1 MRSRMYKPLN
11 SFGSDRPTR
20 GTVATERGA
29 SGLAARYASALFELA
44 DERKALDETARDLST
59 LRALF
64 RESPDLTRLV
74 RSPVMGR
81 ADQAAGLQA
90 VMAAV
95 GLSEVV
101 RNFVGVVTDNRRL
114 HALPAMID
122 AFLAELARRR
132 GELTAD
138 VWSAQPLT
146 AAQLDAV
153 GEALRRSVG
162 QKVQVRTQVDPT
174 LIGGLVVK
182 VGSRLVDASVKT
194 KLARLQSALKA
205 PVLGG

>member
-1 MRSRMYKPLN
+1 M
-11 SFGSDRPTR
+11 D
-20 GTVATERGA
+20 
-29 SGLAARYASALFELA
+29 
-44 DERKALDETARDLST
+44 
-59 LRALF
+59 
-64 RESPDLTRLV
+64 
-74 RSPVMGR
+74 
-81 ADQAAGLQA
+81 AAGL
-90 VMAAV
+90 
-95 GLSEVV
+95 SEIV

-114 HALPAMID
+114 FALAGMID

-132 GELTAD
+132 GEVTAD
-138 VWSAQPLT
+138 VWTAQPLT
-146 AAQLDAV
+146 PAQREAV

>member
-1 MRSRMYKPLN
+1 
-11 SFGSDRPTR
+11 
-20 GTVATERGA
+20 
-29 SGLAARYASALFELA
+29 
-44 DERKALDETARDLST
+44 
-59 LRALF
+59 
-64 RESPDLTRLV
+64 
-74 RSPVMGR
+74 MGR
-81 ADQAAGLQA
+81 AAQAAGLQA
-90 VMAAV
+90 VMAQV
-95 GLSEVV
+95 GLSEIV

-114 HALPAMID
+114 HALPGMID

-132 GELTAD
+132 GEVTAD
-138 VWSAQPLT
+138 VWSAVPLT
-146 AAQLDAV
+146 PAQLEAV

-162 QKVQVRTQVDPT
+162 LKVQVRTSVDPT

>member
-1 MRSRMYKPLN
+1 
-11 SFGSDRPTR
+11 
-20 GTVATERGA
+20 VATERGA
-29 SGLAARYASALFELA
+29 SGLAARYASALFDLA

-64 RESPDLTRLV
+64 QESDDLLRLV
-74 RSPVMGR
+74 RSPVAGR
-81 ADQAAGLQA
+81 QAQADGLQA
-90 VMAAV
+90 VMERV
-95 GLSEVV
+95 GLSEIV

-114 HALPAMID
+114 HALPGMID

-132 GELTAD
+132 GEVTAD
-138 VWSAQPLT
+138 VWSAAPLS

-153 GEALRRSVG
+153 SDALKRSVG
-162 QKVQVRTQVDPT
+162 QKVQVRTNVDPT

-182 VGSRLVDASVKT
+182 VGSRLVDASVRT